1 MIVTELKLQKI
12 RVPRETTSD
21 TETEESSEDNGIE
34 IIRSVQLQPGEGLI
48 RTGSGA
54 ESGAPHEHDHVCR
67 PSTEEATSQIVI
79 PVSVGAIKPS
89 SNLPSWGILPPVEE
103 SEAEAEVD
111 IEPEVQEQEVQ
122 EPEVQEQEVQEPE
135 VQPKYKVDKE
145 IKLEVLFEL
154 GSVEEG
160 GDEEQKDREKFAAA
174 ESESFDYSSE
184 ANNEILTKAYK
195 VINEN
200 DDLLT
205 ALDKL
210 EYHIE
215 EGSDPL
221 AEEAGQKELKQDYI
235 SEVQTQP
242 KSDEKLEIKVGK
254 HRINLNN
261 KDQERDE
268 FGFIVQSED
277 SKRTEVKEKDK
288 CDSKLPKPGKSTSST
303 KCDETQK
310 SKATKAGTVKQKEG
324 NRLIRALNWV
334 SKLPGRISADK
345 QTKKHDQK
353 HEKQEKQEKRQEK
366 QEKEGD
372 DDDYGFF
379 IKLHPRPLSERQS
392 HPLKKLSPKSDE
404 KSESDKKTEVK
415 VEEEQAPES
424 RPKEK
429 DPQVVT
435 EVLSSFQPEV
445 EDTHFQDNLRRFENI
460 SLANEQN
467 NGENVCAREE
477 KGESNGDDEWEP
489 GPRQTGS
496 LPNLAGEFLST
507 SPTMERIREYMMQDE
522 SDDSSLDE
530 FLLIPMPTDYEQT
543 VGAASQPNP
552 PKQQSELNTSD
563 VLHDSSRENISA
575 SDVITSPNTCS
586 DLTSDADEKLPLP
599 KLRMETTSLQ
609 KRGPIS
615 TRESDTTRL
624 PRPAQTYTN
633 QTNVPVTTATGSAM
647 GKRGPSGWVVP
658 RAIRGARHTPPYATP
673 PRPIKGNLQVPT
685 GRNMSRDTSRG
696 ATTSGRGVP
705 STRGSGRGSV
715 THARLFAQRMSGQF
729 TAKSPD
735 TGNKISVKDKLSVHG
750 PTTPPPP
757 IQHVSTVVGRSSMAC
772 QRLSQQPGSTRSRG
786 LAGFHQEQHHYIA
799 SHKSTNTYTVNP
811 GLIHK
816 AAAFNRP
823 PGYSSRGGIR
833 STSRS
838 PALQKRGKSN
848 ISSCSSSPG
857 TKAGA
862 NTTPVLADLDQSKPP
877 QVKHTA
883 GEPGVVQRVQAHI
896 TLLPSDTR
904 TTDATHCSTHARSVS
919 QQQQQQRPLAGQEV
933 DLSQAGSISETAQD
947 GGSGNWMDS
956 GVQMDFTDES

>member
-1 MIVTELKLQKI
+1 MTELKLQKI
-12 RVPRETTSD
+12 RVPKKTASD

-34 IIRSVQLQPGEGLI
+34 IIRSVQLQPTEGLI
-48 RTGSGA
+48 KTPSGS

-67 PSTEEATSQIVI
+67 PSAEEATSPIVI

-103 SEAEAEVD
+103 SEVEEQVD
-111 IEPEVQEQEVQ
+111 IEQ
-122 EPEVQEQEVQEPE
+122 EVQEQEVQEPE

-145 IKLEVLFEL
+145 IKLEVLFEV

-160 GDEEQKDREKFAAA
+160 GDEEQKDREKFAAD
-174 ESESFDYSSE
+174 ESESFDYSSK
-184 ANNEILTKAYK
+184 ANDEILTKAYK

-210 EYHIE
+210 EHHIE
-215 EGSDPL
+215 EESDPL
-221 AEEAGQKELKQDYI
+221 AEEAGQKESKQDYI

-242 KSDEKLEIKVGK
+242 KSDEKLEIKIEK
-254 HRINLNN
+254 HRINLDN

-310 SKATKAGTVKQKEG
+310 SKATKTGTVKQKEG

-353 HEKQEKQEKRQEK
+353 REKQEKQEKRQEK
-366 QEKEGD
+366 QEKDGD
-372 DDDYGFF
+372 DDDYGLF
-379 IKLHPRPLSERQS
+379 IKLHPRPLSERKS
-392 HPLKKLSPKSDE
+392 HALKKLSQKSDE
-404 KSESDKKTEVK
+404 KSDESDKKTEVK
-415 VEEEQAPES
+415 VDEEQAPES
-424 RPKEK
+424 QPKEK
-429 DPQVVT
+429 DSQVVT

-460 SLANEQN
+460 SLASEQN
-467 NGENVCAREE
+467 NGENVCARED
-477 KGESNGDDEWEP
+477 KSESNGDDEWEP

-543 VGAASQPNP
+543 VGAASQPNSA
-552 PKQQSELNTSD
+552 KVQSELNTSD
-563 VLHDSSRENISA
+563 VLHDSSKENISA
-575 SDVITSPNTCS
+575 SAEITSPNTCS
-586 DLTSDADEKLPLP
+586 DLMSDADEKLPQL

-609 KRGPIS
+609 KRAPIS

-624 PRPAQTYTN
+624 PHPAQTYTN

-673 PRPIKGNLQVPT
+673 PRPIKGTLQVPT
-685 GRNMSRDTSRG
+685 GRSMSRGSSRG
-696 ATTSGRGVP
+696 TTTSGRGIP
-705 STRGSGRGSV
+705 PTRGGG
-715 THARLFAQRMSGQF
+715 LFAQRMSGQF
-729 TAKSPD
+729 MAKSPD
-735 TGNKISVKDKLSVHG
+735 TGNKCSVKDKFSSHG
-750 PTTPPPP
+750 PTPPT
-757 IQHVSTVVGRSSMAC
+757 QHVPKVVGRSSPAC
-772 QRLSQQPGSTRSRG
+772 QRLSQQPGSTRSRSP
-786 LAGFHQEQHHYIA
+786 AGFHQEQHHYIA
-799 SHKSTNTYTVNP
+799 SHKPTNNYTVNQ

-816 AAAFNRP
+816 AAAFNRTL
-823 PGYSSRGGIR
+823 GYSSRGGGIR

-848 ISSCSSSPG
+848 ISSCSSSPD

-904 TTDATHCSTHARSVS
+904 TTDATH
-919 QQQQQQRPLAGQEV
+919 
-933 DLSQAGSISETAQD
+933 
-947 GGSGNWMDS
+947 
-956 GVQMDFTDES
+956 

>member
-1 MIVTELKLQKI
+1 MTELKLQKI
-12 RVPRETTSD
+12 RVPKKTASD

-34 IIRSVQLQPGEGLI
+34 IIRSVQLQPTEGLI
-48 RTGSGA
+48 RTPSGA
-54 ESGAPHEHDHVCR
+54 ESGAPHEYDHVCR
-67 PSTEEATSQIVI
+67 PSTEETTSPIVI

-103 SEAEAEVD
+103 SEVEEEVE
-111 IEPEVQEQEVQ
+111 IEQEVQEQEVQ
-122 EPEVQEQEVQEPE
+122 EPEVQKQEVQEPK

-145 IKLEVLFEL
+145 IKLEVLFEV

-160 GDEEQKDREKFAAA
+160 GDEEQKDREKFAAD

-184 ANNEILTKAYK
+184 ANNEILTQAYK

-210 EYHIE
+210 EHHTE
-215 EGSDPL
+215 ERSDPL
-221 AEEAGQKELKQDYI
+221 AEEAGQKESKQDYI

-242 KSDEKLEIKVGK
+242 KSDEKLEIKVEK
-254 HRINLNN
+254 HRINLDN

-277 SKRTEVKEKDK
+277 SKRTEAKEKDK

-366 QEKEGD
+366 QEKDGD
-372 DDDYGFF
+372 DDDYGFLN
-379 IKLHPRPLSERQS
+379 KLHKRPLSERQS
-392 HPLKKLSPKSDE
+392 HALKKLSQKSDE
-404 KSESDKKTEVK
+404 KSDDSDKKTEVK
-415 VEEEQAPES
+415 VKEEQAPES
-424 RPKEK
+424 QPKEK
-429 DPQVVT
+429 DPESQPKEKDSQVVT

-460 SLANEQN
+460 SLASEQN
-467 NGENVCAREE
+467 NGENVCARED
-477 KGESNGDDEWEP
+477 KSESNGDGEWEP

-543 VGAASQPNP
+543 VGAANQPTT
-552 PKQQSELNTSD
+552 PKVQSELNTSD

-586 DLTSDADEKLPLP
+586 DLTSDADEKLPQP

-609 KRGPIS
+609 KRAPIS

-647 GKRGPSGWVVP
+647 GKRGPSGWMVP

-673 PRPIKGNLQVPT
+673 PRPIKGTLQVTT
-685 GRNMSRDTSRG
+685 GRSMSRGSSRG
-696 ATTSGRGVP
+696 TTTSGRGIP
-705 STRGSGRGSV
+705 PTRGSG
-715 THARLFAQRMSGQF
+715 LFAQRMSGQF

-735 TGNKISVKDKLSVHG
+735 TGNKISVKDKLSGHG
-750 PTTPPPP
+750 PTTPP
-757 IQHVSTVVGRSSMAC
+757 IQHVSAVVGRSSPAC

-786 LAGFHQEQHHYIA
+786 PAGFHQEQHHYIA
-799 SHKSTNTYTVNP
+799 SHKPTNTHTVNP

-823 PGYSSRGGIR
+823 LGYSSRGGIR
-833 STSRS
+833 STSGS

-904 TTDATHCSTHARSVS
+904 TTDATHSSTHACSVS

-933 DLSQAGSISETAQD
+933 DLSQAGSGSETAQN

>member
-1 MIVTELKLQKI
+1 MTELKLQKI
-12 RVPRETTSD
+12 RVPKKTASD
-21 TETEESSEDNGIE
+21 TETEESSDDNGIE
-34 IIRSVQLQPGEGLI
+34 VIRSVQLQPTEGLI
-48 RTGSGA
+48 RTASGA
-54 ESGAPHEHDHVCR
+54 EIGAPHEHDHVCR
-67 PSTEEATSQIVI
+67 PSTEETTSPIIV

-89 SNLPSWGILPPVEE
+89 SILPSWGILPPVEE
-103 SEAEAEVD
+103 SEGEEEVE
-111 IEPEVQEQEVQ
+111 IEQEVQEQEVQ

-145 IKLEVLFEL
+145 IKLEVLFEV

-160 GDEEQKDREKFAAA
+160 GDEEQKDREKFAAD

-210 EYHIE
+210 EHHIE

-221 AEEAGQKELKQDYI
+221 AEEAVQESKQDHT
-235 SEVQTQP
+235 SEGQTQT
-242 KSDEKLEIKVGK
+242 KSDEKLEIKVEK
-254 HRINLNN
+254 HRINLDN

-268 FGFIVQSED
+268 FGFIIQSED
-277 SKRTEVKEKDK
+277 SKRIEEKEKDK

-310 SKATKAGTVKQKEG
+310 SKATKTGTVKQKEG

-379 IKLHPRPLSERQS
+379 IKLHPRPLSEKQS
-392 HPLKKLSPKSDE
+392 HALKKLSQKSDE
-404 KSESDKKTEVK
+404 KSDESGKKTEVNVK
-415 VEEEQAPES
+415 EEQAPES

-460 SLANEQN
+460 SLASEQN
-467 NGENVCAREE
+467 NGENVCARED
-477 KGESNGDDEWEP
+477 KSESNRDDEWEP

-543 VGAASQPNP
+543 VGAASQPTP
-552 PKQQSELNTSD
+552 PEQQSELNTSD
-563 VLHDSSRENISA
+563 VLHVSSRENISA
-575 SDVITSPNTCS
+575 LEEITSPNTCS
-586 DLTSDADEKLPLP
+586 DLTSDADEKLPQLNP
-599 KLRMETTSLQ
+599 RMKTTSLQ
-609 KRGPIS
+609 KRAPIS

-633 QTNVPVTTATGSAM
+633 QTNIPVTTAAGSGM
-647 GKRGPSGWVVP
+647 GKRGPSGWMVP
-658 RAIRGARHTPPYATP
+658 RAIRGAGHTPPYA
-673 PRPIKGNLQVPT
+673 PIKGTLQVPT
-685 GRNMSRDTSRG
+685 GRSMSRGSSHG
-696 ATTSGRGVP
+696 ATTSGRGIP
-705 STRGSGRGSV
+705 PTRGSG
-715 THARLFAQRMSGQF
+715 LFAQRMSGQF
-729 TAKSPD
+729 TTKSPD
-735 TGNKISVKDKLSVHG
+735 TGNKISVKDKLSAHG
-750 PTTPPPP
+750 PTTTTPP
-757 IQHVSTVVGRSSMAC
+757 IQHVSTVVGRSSPAC
-772 QRLSQQPGSTRSRG
+772 QRLSQQPGSTRSRDP
-786 LAGFHQEQHHYIA
+786 AAFHQEQHHYIA
-799 SHKSTNTYTVNP
+799 SHKPTNTHTVNP

-823 PGYSSRGGIR
+823 LGYSSRGGIR

-896 TLLPSDTR
+896 TLLPSDKR
-904 TTDATHCSTHARSVS
+904 TTDATHSSTHACSVS
-919 QQQQQQRPLAGQEV
+919 QQQQQQQRPLAGQEV
-933 DLSQAGSISETAQD
+933 DLSQAGSGSETAQN

>member
-1 MIVTELKLQKI
+1 MTELKLQKI
-12 RVPRETTSD
+12 RVPKKTASD

-34 IIRSVQLQPGEGLI
+34 IIRSVQLQPTEGLI
-48 RTGSGA
+48 RTASGA
-54 ESGAPHEHDHVCR
+54 EIGAPHEHDHVCR
-67 PSTEEATSQIVI
+67 PSTEEATSPIVI

-103 SEAEAEVD
+103 SEAEVEV
-111 IEPEVQEQEVQ
+111 EVESEVQEQEVQ
-122 EPEVQEQEVQEPE
+122 EQEVQEQEVQ
-135 VQPKYKVDKE
+135 QKYKVDKE
-145 IKLEVLFEL
+145 IKLEVLFEV
-154 GSVEEG
+154 GSVEEAEE
-160 GDEEQKDREKFAAA
+160 EEQKDRDKFTAD

-210 EYHIE
+210 EHHIE

-221 AEEAGQKELKQDYI
+221 AGEAVQESKQQHT
-235 SEVQTQP
+235 SEGQTQP
-242 KSDEKLEIKVGK
+242 KSDEKLEIKVEK
-254 HRINLNN
+254 HRINLDN

-277 SKRTEVKEKDK
+277 SKRIEAKEKDK

-310 SKATKAGTVKQKEG
+310 SKATKTGTVKQKEG

-366 QEKEGD
+366 QEKDGD

-392 HPLKKLSPKSDE
+392 HALKKLSQKSDE
-404 KSESDKKTEVK
+404 KSDESDKKTKVK
-415 VEEEQAPES
+415 VEGEQASES
-424 RPKEK
+424 QPKDK

-467 NGENVCAREE
+467 NGENVCARED
-477 KGESNGDDEWEP
+477 KSESNGDDEWEP

-507 SPTMERIREYMMQDE
+507 SPTMERIREYIMQNE

-543 VGAASQPNP
+543 VGAANQPTP
-552 PKQQSELNTSD
+552 PKQPSELNTSD
-563 VLHDSSRENISA
+563 VLHDSRRENISA

-586 DLTSDADEKLPLP
+586 DLTSDADEKLPQL

-609 KRGPIS
+609 ERVPIS
-615 TRESDTTRL
+615 ARESDTTRL

-647 GKRGPSGWVVP
+647 GKRGPSGWVLP

-673 PRPIKGNLQVPT
+673 PRPIKGTLQVPT
-685 GRNMSRDTSRG
+685 GRSMSRDPSRG
-696 ATTSGRGVP
+696 ATSGSGIP
-705 STRGSGRGSV
+705 PTRGSG
-715 THARLFAQRMSGQF
+715 LYAQRMSGQF

-735 TGNKISVKDKLSVHG
+735 TGNKISVKDKLSAHG
-750 PTTPPPP
+750 PTTPP
-757 IQHVSTVVGRSSMAC
+757 IQHVSTVVGRSSPAC

-799 SHKSTNTYTVNP
+799 SHKPTNTHTVNP
-811 GLIHK
+811 GLIYK

-823 PGYSSRGGIR
+823 LGYSSRGGIR

-877 QVKHTA
+877 QVKHPA

-904 TTDATHCSTHARSVS
+904 TTDATHCSTHACSVS

-933 DLSQAGSISETAQD
+933 DLSQAGSGSETAQD